1 MRKFSKNKLLNDTLH
16 FQQMLLW
23 EVTGGALGQENKSAS
38 AVPFVEKLKLL
49 NTMQDSVLLTHKVEP
64 KKQTSGLESLR
75 DMMRDSE
82 DETPSEM
89 PFAVDKGDEVNDGR
103 KTEGGRKRA
112 NGSANSSIPEDTA
125 ESGSLSGADE
135 IPEAR

>member
-1 MRKFSKNKLLNDTLH
+1 MRKLSKNKLLNDTLH

-38 AVPFVEKLKLL
+38 TVPFVEKLKLL

-89 PFAVDKGDEVNDGR
+89 PFAVDKGDEVNGSR
-103 KTEGGRKRA
+103 ETKGGGKRA
-112 NGSANSSIPEDTA
+112 NCSATAPIFEDAAKSASHT
-125 ESGSLSGADE
+125 GDDE
-135 IPEAR
+135 ISNIR